1 MLWHTCTMISL
12 WQTHRTVKLD
22 SIPDQTGKVVLITG
36 GTSGVGYETA
46 KALAARNATVFLTY
60 RNLERYEM

>member
-1 MLWHTCTMISL
+1 MISL
-12 WQTHRTVKLD
+12 WQTYRTVKLD

-36 GTSGVGYETA
+36 GTSGLGYETA
-46 KALAARNATVFLTY
+46 KALAARNATVFFTY